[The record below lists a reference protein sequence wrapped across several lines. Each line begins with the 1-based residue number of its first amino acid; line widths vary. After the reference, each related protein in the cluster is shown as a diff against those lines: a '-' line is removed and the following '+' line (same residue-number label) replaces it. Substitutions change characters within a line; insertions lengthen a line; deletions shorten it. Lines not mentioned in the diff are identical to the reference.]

1 MMVSTYIAP
10 SAPCMVNLP
19 GPMARAITV
28 ACIQRLALLFWD
40 PKLTLLLPPPPAS
53 SVVGFCRRGV
63 ATYI

>member
-28 ACIQRLALLFWD
+28 ACIQRLAPLFG